1 MRNSINPKISVEEF
15 TTPDPQ
21 FVSPDDNIKHIK
33 SLMKHGGYRHILV
46 AENNK
51 AIGIISER
59 DVYKALLNNK
69 EKAVA
74 QDIMSKN
81 LYRVQYTEN
90 IEEVSFTMSD
100 RKIGSAVVED
110 EQGDIYGIFTA
121 TDALNALVEILRK

>member
-59 DVYKALLNNK
+59 DVYKALLK
-69 EKAVA
+69 
-74 QDIMSKN
+74 
-81 LYRVQYTEN
+81 
-90 IEEVSFTMSD
+90 D
-100 RKIGSAVVED
+100 RKSTRLNSSHSQQSRMPSSA
-110 EQGDIYGIFTA
+110 
-121 TDALNALVEILRK
+121 